1 MSFTERYSIIYKYYY
16 IIWGDM
22 PYFNSEVF
30 NILEVYLDNS
40 ATTKVCDTAIRY
52 AKEALEQCWHNP
64 SSLYKAGMDA
74 ERLVSR
80 TRTAVAKSLN
90 CREDEIFFVGC
101 GTEANNTAI
110 FGAAKHGKKRG
121 GRIVTT
127 AIEHPSVSEPM
138 KELENQGFEVVRLKV
153 DGSGKI
159 DEQDLRNAI
168 NQNTIL
174 VSIMLVNNESGA
186 IQPIKAAA
194 DAIKERS
201 APALLHC
208 DAIQAFGKMPIDVNK
223 LGVDLLSI
231 SGHKLHAPKGVGVLY
246 KSKKVH
252 IPPLLLGG
260 GQESGFRSGTEA
272 VPNIYAL
279 CGAIKELGSI
289 TEKFNYIKEL
299 NEYGKSILSKIDGV
313 VFNSPDDAL
322 PYIINISVLGYRSE
336 ILLHFLEAEGI
347 YVSSGSACSKGKASS
362 VLTEMGID
370 KDRADSAL
378 RISLGRYNKPQDF
391 DLLCNALKK
400 AQERLRK
407 R

>member
-1 MSFTERYSIIYKYYY
+1 M
-16 IIWGDM
+16 
-22 PYFNSEVF
+22 
-30 NILEVYLDNS
+30 EVYLDNS
-40 ATTKVCDTAIRY
+40 ATTKVCDTAIEY
-52 AKEALEQCWHNP
+52 IKESLEQCWYNP
-64 SSLYKAGMDA
+64 SSLYKKGMDA

-80 TRTAVAKSLN
+80 TRAAVAKMLN
-90 CREDEIFFVGC
+90 SREDEIFFVGC

-110 FGAAKHGKKRG
+110 FGAVEHGKKRG
-121 GRIVTT
+121 NRIVTT
-127 AIEHPSVSEPM
+127 AVEHPSVLEPM
-138 KELENQGFEVVRLKV
+138 KELQRRGYEVIRLKV
-153 DGSGKI
+153 DKSGKI
-159 DEQDLRNAI
+159 NPQDLIDAI

-186 IQPIKAAA
+186 IMPIKAAA
-194 DAIKERS
+194 DAIKKVS

-208 DAIQAFGKMPIDVNK
+208 DAIQGFGKLPIDVNN

-260 GQESGFRSGTEA
+260 GQENGFRSGTEA

-279 CGAIKELGSI
+279 CGAIKELGEVSKHLEVI
-289 TEKFNYIKEL
+289 REL
-299 NEYGKSILSKIDGV
+299 NQYACEQLSKLDGI
-313 VFNSPDDAL
+313 VFNSPKDAL

-336 ILLHFLEAEGI
+336 ILLHFLEADGI

-370 KDRADSAL
+370 KNRADSAL
-378 RISLGRYNKPQDF
+378 RISLSRYNTKEDI
-391 DLLCNALKK
+391 DSLCTALQK